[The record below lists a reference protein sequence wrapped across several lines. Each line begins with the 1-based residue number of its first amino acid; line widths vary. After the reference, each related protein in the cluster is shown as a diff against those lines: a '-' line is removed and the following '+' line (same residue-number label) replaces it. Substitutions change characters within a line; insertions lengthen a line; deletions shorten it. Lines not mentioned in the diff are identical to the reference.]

1 MSELREALSR
11 QREALAALRR
21 SRADATAWVDDQR
34 RSLDRECLDPL
45 EHDGRRLHEAMKKA
59 SEAILAA
66 QGMVAE

>member
-11 QREALAALRR
+11 QREALAALRQ

-34 RSLDRECLDPL
+34 RSLDRGCLDPL
-45 EHDGRRLHEAMKKA
+45 EDDGRRLHEAMKKA